1 LIELKGSIV
10 LKIKQYGKSSTSLIK
25 QKQSFF
31 NENDKHI
38 EEQRKI
44 SKIYVRQPIRL
55 YCKNCDHSLKVE
67 HDFIKDGI
75 KYKICDTC
83 THLNGS
89 HEDTDEFCNIVYAGD
104 DGKDYAQNYEVS
116 DIANFN
122 YRLSSIYIPKAEF
135 LYTSLINDHADPHN
149 MKYLDFGSG
158 SGYFVGALNKIGLK
172 NISGTEVSKQQV
184 NFGNKMMGL
193 NVLSVHKMSDTNNL
207 LQKTDANVVS
217 LLGVLEHLQNPRSA
231 MMHIQKNDQIKYVY
245 LSVPLFS
252 LSVFLEMM
260 SDDVLHRQLHGG
272 HTHLYTKKSL
282 QYLAQ
287 EFGFDIISE
296 WWFGTD
302 IVDLYRYIFVS
313 LKKNQCSDVLISSFQ
328 EMILPLI
335 DSMQLEL
342 DKKHHSSE
350 VHLLLRKK

>member
-1 LIELKGSIV
+1 MT
-10 LKIKQYGKSSTSLIK
+10 LKIRLYGKSSAPLIR

-44 SKIYVRQPIRL
+44 SDIYVRQPARL
-55 YCKNCDHSLKVE
+55 CCKNCGHPLKVE

-83 THLNGS
+83 THLNGT
-89 HEDTDEFCNIVYAGD
+89 HEDTDEFCNIVYTGD

-116 DIANFN
+116 DVSDFN

-135 LYTSLINDHADPHN
+135 LYTSLINDHVDPHN

-172 NISGTEVSKQQV
+172 NISGTEVSKHQV
-184 NFGNKMMGL
+184 DFGNKMIGL
-193 NVLSVHKMSDTNNL
+193 NALSVHKMSDTDSI

-217 LLGVLEHLQNPRSA
+217 LIGVLEHLQNPRSA
-231 MMHIQKNDQIKYVY
+231 MMHIQKNNHIKYVY

-260 SDDVLHRQLHGG
+260 SDDVYHRQLHGG

-287 EFGFDIISE
+287 EFDFDIISE

-302 IVDLYRYIFVS
+302 IVDLYRHIFINLEKS
-313 LKKNQCSDVLISSFQ
+313 QSSNELIGSFK
-328 EMILPLI
+328 EMLLPLI

-342 DKKHHSSE
+342 DKKHCSSE
-350 VHLLLRKK
+350 VHLLLKRK